1 MIDSYG
7 QTTRVNLEKISRND
21 NLTKCIG
28 DLSAIVKLPS
38 WGRPCVPRHL
48 AGSRMPSLVAPLQSD
63 NREVHIYIHLH
74 IHGERMRKWESTWK
88 YSTKGMHIFQVSWVK
103 IWQTQVLR
111 SFESNIRDVLQDWR
125 RERSDAKVANL
136 ETQIICG
143 IIWNS
148 KKKCTRTGEYTPI
161 FWWETLTSYFK
172 RQASNWT
179 HSSPRRILDEATS
192 SVSRKLL
199 RMADVAENV
208 AVRCPLRA
216 GWCSGSCVPIFA
228 LWIVSR
234 HLSLNILKCL

>member
-1 MIDSYG
+1 VY
-7 QTTRVNLEKISRND
+7 QRPISQSVR
-21 NLTKCIG
+21 
-28 DLSAIVKLPS
+28 SFVKLPS

-48 AGSRMPSLVAPLQSD
+48 AGSRMPPLVAPLQSD

-103 IWQTQVLR
+103 IRQTQVLR

-172 RQASNWT
+172 PQIEHT
-179 HSSPRRILDEATS
+179 LHPG
-192 SVSRKLL
+192 VSLTRLLL
-199 RMADVAENV
+199 RLVGNSFEWPMLQRMLQCVAPSERVDAVDPASRFSLYESPTDICLWTFWNV
-208 AVRCPLRA
+208 FSCLR
-216 GWCSGSCVPIFA
+216 SD
-228 LWIVSR
+228 
-234 HLSLNILKCL
+234 